1 VLIFVFAS
9 PPCAD
14 CGERATMAA
23 ATAENQIA
31 TAIKELN
38 GCSEPLKQLL
48 LTTVPNAFG
57 SNLHKFQ
64 IEAASMLRKSLE
76 QGRAA
81 AGEAQIASAQTV
93 EEVKTALEALNAGS
107 ESAVATQEAAQSV
120 LDEKTTAL
128 ETAKVTKKRE
138 VELCEEAHTAQGEVS
153 AKRQKLEADKAE
165 IESVQNGSFRMLLDG
180 GWEDEELRDECI
192 DAVCSYLKTEGAD
205 PVLLA
210 ALPKALQHKPADCGN
225 FDKVAVDE
233 ALRVIHEKVSTC
245 AALLAEGEEEYED
258 VKAEHLGA
266 WAISD
271 VAREKELAASDERD
285 TAYGA
290 LQDRIVD
297 KKLAVNA
304 VDEQNETL
312 TSSLSKQ
319 TLADGKVLQLE
330 VALGAFA
337 QLEAGEPEEA
347 AEENKENAPAV
358 VADVKGDAMAVDE
371 TPVAVAGIA

>member
-1 VLIFVFAS
+1 
-9 PPCAD
+9 
-14 CGERATMAA
+14 MAA
-23 ATAENQIA
+23 STAQNQIA
-31 TAIKELN
+31 TAINELN

-48 LTTVPNAFG
+48 LTAVPNVFG
-57 SNLHKFQ
+57 TNLHKFQ
-64 IEAASMLRKSLE
+64 KEAASMLRKSLE
-76 QGRAA
+76 EGRAA
-81 AGEAQIASAQTV
+81 AGEAQVASSQTV
-93 EEVKTALEALNAGS
+93 EEVLTALEALHAGS
-107 ESAVATQEAAQSV
+107 ESAIAIEEAAKLV
-120 LDEKTTAL
+120 LDEKIAAL

-205 PVLLA
+205 VVLLA
-210 ALPKALQHKPADCGN
+210 ALPKALRHRPADCGN

-233 ALRVIHEKVSTC
+233 ALRVISEKVSTC
-245 AALLAEGEEEYED
+245 ATQLAEGEEAYEE

-271 VAREKELAASDERD
+271 VAREKELAASEERD

-304 VDEQNETL
+304 VDEQNSTL

-319 TLADGKVLQLE
+319 ALADGKVLQLD

-337 QLEAGEPEEA
+337 QLEAGEEEEA
-347 AEENKENAPAV
+347 DKENKEVAPAV
-358 VADVKGDAMAVDE
+358 AADGKGDAMAVDE
-371 TPVAVAGIA
+371 TPVAVDGTA